1 MLEITQLKFEYIKG
15 KPLINGVSFTISK
28 GEKVAIYG
36 ALNSGKSTICQLI
49 AKYVKGYDGSIKV
62 CGKEVKSTK
71 IKQLNVL
78 YIGEDLM
85 LSDNQ
90 TVLKNAEYA
99 LKTRKFPKNEVEN
112 MAKESLEFCGLKN
125 VAKLKAKELDYK
137 QKFLLAFARGIAR
150 NPDLVII
157 DDVFFG
163 KKGEKKLYNSVKEIV
178 LKTPITTVLATT
190 CVETLKDYNLRT
202 IVLNY
207 GQIGYD
213 GQFVNSI
220 YQEG

>member
-15 KPLINGVSFTISK
+15 KPLINGVSFTVSK

-49 AKYVKGYDGSIKV
+49 AKYVKGYDGSIKI

-99 LKTRKFPKNEVEN
+99 LKTRKFPKKEVEQK
-112 MAKESLEFCGLKN
+112 ALESLEFCGLKN

-150 NPDLVII
+150 NPDLVLI

-163 KKGEKKLYNSVKEIV
+163 KEKEEELYNLVKQIV
-178 LKTPITTVLATT
+178 LKTPLTTVFATS
-190 CVETLKDYNLRT
+190 CVGALKDYNLRT

-207 GQIGYD
+207 GEVGFD
-213 GQFVNSI
+213 GQFLDSVYAN
-220 YQEG
+220 E